1 MNTRI
6 PVPARAAA
14 GLLVAAMTA
23 LSHAQ
28 QIYFAD
34 VFNPTFDDGFIK
46 RVNADGSGLVTV
58 HPIGGGLRGLAIHDD
73 KMYWC
78 DVNNF
83 VIRRANLDGSG
94 QEDVITSGLV
104 FPAVIKTE
112 PVGGHFYWGDQVSEE
127 IWRADLDGAN
137 AAPVISTAFHRG
149 LAIDQ
154 PGGKIYWSTSITM
167 FRGDI
172 KRANLDGTGQQTV
185 VTSLLPEFKPSAI
198 ALDIAGGK
206 IYWTD
211 YVVDVVQRANLDG
224 TNIETLFS
232 AGSNKNPGGIT
243 LDLAPGGGGKVYWG
257 QDDDV
262 AKHIASIRRMNLD
275 GSNQQTVIDGADIGS
290 VNELVL
296 IADSCY
302 PDCNGD
308 GALTVADFG
317 CFQTRFVAGDPYAD
331 CNGDGVRT
339 VADFG
344 CFQTRFVQGCP

>member
-1 MNTRI
+1 MKAERHLI
-6 PVPARAAA
+6 RAAC
-14 GLLVAAMTA
+14 AASLMAVNTPS
-23 LSHAQ
+23 LGQ

-46 RVNADGSGLVTV
+46 RVNADGSGLQTAHTV
-58 HPIGGGLRGLAIHDD
+58 GGGLRGLALDD
-73 KMYWC
+73 AGKMYWC

-94 QEDVITSGLV
+94 QEDLVTSGLV

-112 PVGGHFYWGDQVSEE
+112 LTGGHIYWGDQVSEE
-127 IWRADLDGAN
+127 IWRADLNGAN
-137 AAPVISTAFHRG
+137 ATPIISTPFHRG
-149 LAIDQ
+149 IAIDA
-154 PGGKIYWSTSITM
+154 PGDWIYWSTSITM

-172 KRANLDGTGQQTV
+172 KRAHLDGSGQQTV
-185 VTSLLPEFKPSAI
+185 VTSLLPEFKPSAL
-198 ALDIAGGK
+198 ALDVAGGK

-224 TNIETLFS
+224 SNIETLF
-232 AGSNKNPGGIT
+232 AVGGNRNPGGIT
-243 LDLAPGGGGKVYWG
+243 LDLGAGKVYWG

-262 AKHIASIRRMNLD
+262 FKHIASIRRMNLD
-275 GSNQQTVIDGADIGS
+275 GSNPETVVGDLGS

-296 IADSCY
+296 VADECY

-308 GALTVADFG
+308 GALTAADFG
-317 CFQTRFVAGDPYAD
+317 CFQTMFVTGTSYAD
-331 CNGDGVRT
+331 CNGDGLKT
-339 VADFG
+339 AADFG

>member
-1 MNTRI
+1 MTSVKRLAWA
-6 PVPARAAA
+6 VPAC
-14 GLLVAAMTA
+14 LLTVPA
-23 LSHAQ
+23 SAQ

-46 RVNADGSGLVTV
+46 RVNADGSDLVTLHTV
-58 HPIGGGLRGLAIHDD
+58 GGGLRGLALDGAG

-83 VIRRANLDGSG
+83 VIRRANLDGTG
-94 QEDVITSGLV
+94 QQDLITSGLV

-112 PVGGHFYWGDQVSEE
+112 PVGGHIYWGDQVSEE

-137 AAPVISTAFHRG
+137 PAPIISTNFHRG

-172 KRANLDGTGQQTV
+172 KRANLDGTNQQTV

-198 ALDIAGGK
+198 ALDVAGGK

-224 TNIETLFS
+224 TNIETLF
-232 AGSNKNPGGIT
+232 AVGSNRNPGGIA
-243 LDLAPGGGGKVYWG
+243 LDLFHGKVYWG
-257 QDDDV
+257 QDDEV
-262 AKHIASIRRMNLD
+262 SKHIASIRRMNLD
-275 GSNQQTVIDGADIGS
+275 GSDPQTVVGNLGS

-296 IADSCY
+296 V
-302 PDCNGD
+302 G
-308 GALTVADFG
+308 GG
-317 CFQTRFVAGDPYAD
+317 CYAD
-331 CNGDGVRT
+331 CNADGLLT

-344 CFQTRFVQGCP
+344 CFQTRFVQGDPYTDCSSDGALTVADFGCFQTQFIQGCR